1 MTKVGNFEKFK
12 NKEKLTN
19 IYKLINEMNLWG
31 EFKTYEEMSMFDG
44 RFTKFFWEC
53 GKCDI
58 DTDEE
63 SLGIMKYIA
72 NNGWKD
78 FVSNYNK

>member
-1 MTKVGNFEKFK
+1 MTKVGNFSEFK
-12 NKEKLTN
+12 NKVNLSN
-19 IYKLINEMNLWG
+19 MFNLINEMNLWE
-31 EFKTYEEMSMFDG
+31 EFKTYEETFIFDG
-44 RFTKFFWEC
+44 RFTNFFWEC

-63 SLGIMKYIA
+63 SLVIMKYIA